1 MHNRI
6 EIYMRQKQLQHKVI
20 FWSAKTSITSVS
32 VIRQEPLRNGNKGLY
47 TSKEVRESWRAVST
61 AKKNSDA

>member
-6 EIYMRQKQLQHKVI
+6 EIYMRQKQLQHKVT
-20 FWSAKTSITSVS
+20 FLSAKISFRSVS
-32 VIRQEPLRNGNKGLY
+32 VIRQEPSRKGNNGLY
-47 TSKEVRESWRAVST
+47 TSKEVRESWRAVSN

>member
-32 VIRQEPLRNGNKGLY
+32 VIRQEPSRNGNKGLY

>member
-20 FWSAKTSITSVS
+20 FWSAKTSVTSVS